1 MATFTNKTITHK
13 LELAILCMISISNRT
28 NFHSKKKHGGGGWK
42 EVSNKENNSPKFFL
56 SLFMLYISIGC
67 CPGKKIT
74 RSFLIKEVKT
84 SVFTPPEIVNEYFV
98 RTTHKSTFK

>member
-1 MATFTNKTITHK
+1 M
-13 LELAILCMISISNRT
+13 E
-28 NFHSKKKHGGGGWK
+28 GGGGWWK
-42 EVSNKENNSPKFFL
+42 EVLNKENSSPKIFL
-56 SLFMLYISIGC
+56 SLLMLYISIGC

-74 RSFLIKEVKT
+74 RSFFIKEVKT

>member
-1 MATFTNKTITHK
+1 MATLTNKTITHK

-28 NFHSKKKHGGGGWK
+28 NFHSKKKHAGGGGF
-42 EVSNKENNSPKFFL
+42 SNKENNSPKFFL

-74 RSFLIKEVKT
+74 RSFFIKEVKT